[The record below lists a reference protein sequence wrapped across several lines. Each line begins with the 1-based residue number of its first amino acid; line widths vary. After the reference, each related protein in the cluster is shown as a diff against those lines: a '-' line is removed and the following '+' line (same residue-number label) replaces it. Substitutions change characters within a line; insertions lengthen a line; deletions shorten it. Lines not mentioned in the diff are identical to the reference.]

1 MNRTLTH
8 IPAKYTAAAI
18 LWWITMAAW
27 AEEPLVAP
35 ATETATPAPSAP
47 TDSVPDGTALAAGL
61 EDQLRDNLPPGG
73 EYRDGRLIHTVQH
86 GQSLGW
92 LCQKYLYFTDYYT
105 PDQLAQAIREQN
117 HLTGAWLSPGKEII
131 IPGLRTIP
139 LTAQT
144 VPQNKDFPARGI
156 YITMTS
162 AATQRVLSLVKQM
175 KPAGINTVVIDI
187 KDMNG
192 VVAYKSQ
199 VPLAQKINASEHGP
213 IRDLPKLINLLHA
226 QDIHVVAR
234 HVVFYDRQLAENEPR
249 LTLKSKS
256 GAPWKQHGK
265 QVWADP
271 ANTEVQD
278 YNLALAAEV
287 ASMGIDE
294 IQFDYIRFP
303 AEGELADIAYS
314 FDPQS
319 TPKYEVLADF
329 LKRAGELL
337 HPKGVLISV
346 DVYGV
351 MAWSKQR
358 DIDVT
363 GQRLATLSH
372 YVDVISPMLYP
383 SHFYPPFEGHM
394 YPAWEPYF
402 FVYEGMIKTSR
413 LVTEGGA
420 RIRPWL
426 QAFHYRVKDHY
437 HPDYVTTQILASH
450 DIGVSDFLLWNAGND
465 YDVGLKG
472 LELWNQ
478 HEQLTGNEPVQTLSY
493 IPSKQAAVPPN

>member
-1 MNRTLTH
+1 MLM
-8 IPAKYTAAAI
+8 PAKYAAVAA
-18 LWWITMAAW
+18 LWIASINVLAGEPIAGPSASTTITS
-27 AEEPLVAP
+27 AP
-35 ATETATPAPSAP
+35 ADSATGGA
-47 TDSVPDGTALAAGL
+47 ALAAGL
-61 EDQLRDNLPPGG
+61 EERLREDLPPGG
-73 EYRDGRLIHTVQH
+73 EYHDGQLTHVVQR

-92 LCQKYLYFTDYYT
+92 LSQKYLYFTDYYT
-105 PDQLAQAIREQN
+105 PDELTQAIREQN
-117 HLTGAWLSPGKEII
+117 HLAGVWLAPGKQIA

-144 VPQNKDFPARGI
+144 VPQSKDFAARGI

-162 AATQRVLSLVKQM
+162 AATRRVLSLVKQM

-199 VPLAQKINASEHGP
+199 VPLAQKLNASEHGP
-213 IRDLPKLINLLHA
+213 IHDLPKLINLLHA
-226 QDIHVVAR
+226 QGIHVVAR

-249 LTLKSKS
+249 LTLKSRS
-256 GAPWKQHGK
+256 GEPWKQHGK

-278 YNLALAAEV
+278 YNLALAEEV
-287 ASMGIDE
+287 AAMGIDE

-303 AEGELADIAYS
+303 AEGELSDIAYS
-314 FDPQS
+314 FDLQS
-319 TPKYEVLADF
+319 TPKYEVLANF
-329 LKRAGELL
+329 LKRASDIL
-337 HPKGVLISV
+337 HPKGVLVSI

-372 YVDVISPMLYP
+372 YVDIISPMLYP
-383 SHFYPPFEGHM
+383 SHFYPPFEGHD

-402 FVYEGMIKTSR
+402 FVYEGVIKASR
-413 LVTEGGA
+413 LVAEGGA

-426 QAFHYRVKDHY
+426 QAFHYKVKERY
-437 HPDYVTTQILASH
+437 RPDYVTTQILASH

-465 YDVGLKG
+465 YDIGFKG

-478 HEQLTGNEPVQTLSY
+478 HEQLTVNKPARTLSY
-493 IPSKQAAVPPN
+493 KPAIQSMILPN

>member
-1 MNRTLTH
+1 MNHSLTH
-8 IPAKYTAAAI
+8 SPVRFAAVTA
-18 LWWITMAAW
+18 LWMAAMTAQA
-27 AEEPLVAP
+27 AEPIVAP
-35 ATETATPAPSAP
+35 STAIAISTPAATADSAP
-47 TDSVPDGTALAAGL
+47 GGAAVAAGL
-61 EDQLRDNLPPGG
+61 EERLHGDLPPGG
-73 EYRDGRLIHTVQH
+73 EYRDGQLVHVVQR

-105 PDQLAQAIREQN
+105 PDELMQAIREQN
-117 HLTGAWLSPGKEII
+117 HLTGGWLSPDKQIV

-144 VPQNKDFPARGI
+144 VPQTRDFAARGI

-162 AATQRVLSLVKQM
+162 AATGRVLSLVKQM

-187 KDMNG
+187 KDMDG
-192 VVAYKSQ
+192 VVAYKTQ

-213 IRDLPKLINLLHA
+213 IRDLSKLINLLHA
-226 QDIHVVAR
+226 QGIHVVAR
-234 HVVFYDRQLAENEPR
+234 HVVFHDRLLAQSEPR
-249 LTLKSKS
+249 LALKSRS

-265 QVWADP
+265 QAWVDP
-271 ANTEVQD
+271 ANAEVQD
-278 YNLALAAEV
+278 YNLALAEEV
-287 ASMGIDE
+287 AAMGIDE

-303 AEGELADIAYS
+303 AEGELTDIAYS

-319 TPKYEVLADF
+319 TPKYEIITDF
-329 LKRAGELL
+329 LKRASDLL
-337 HPKGVLISV
+337 HPKGVLVSI

-358 DIDVT
+358 DIEVT
-363 GQRLATLSH
+363 GQRLEILSH
-372 YVDVISPMLYP
+372 YIDVISPMLYP
-383 SHFYPPFEGHM
+383 SHFYPPFEGHT

-402 FVYEGMIKTSR
+402 FVYQGVIKTSR
-413 LVTEGGA
+413 LITEGGA

-437 HPDYVTTQILASH
+437 RPDYVTTQILASH

-465 YDVGLKG
+465 YDIGLKG
-472 LELWNQ
+472 LELWNANRDKIAQ
-478 HEQLTGNEPVQTLSY
+478 Q
-493 IPSKQAAVPPN
+493 